1 MLCQNQRRCK
11 VQKWERSKSLSLIWI
26 YGVGGL
32 LMIVLLLIGRG
43 VEFIIA
49 PAFFGLALI
58 EFLSM
63 RSRQTTPRR
72 IKREVEKNDQ
82 A

>member
-1 MLCQNQRRCK
+1 MDL
-11 VQKWERSKSLSLIWI
+11 WGW
-26 YGVGGL
+26 G
-32 LMIVLLLIGRG
+32 IVDDSLLLIGRG

-49 PAFFGLALI
+49 PAFFGLALV